1 MHNNTPVKKS
11 SSKENLH
18 KLKFRKDLLKD
29 KYKCIPS
36 QNLLLNILT
45 TIKQINALE
54 IKLENDN

>member
-1 MHNNTPVKKS
+1 MHTPVKKS
-11 SSKENLH
+11 RKENLY
-18 KLKFRKDLLKD
+18 KLQFKKDLLKD

-36 QNLLLNILT
+36 QNLLLNILN